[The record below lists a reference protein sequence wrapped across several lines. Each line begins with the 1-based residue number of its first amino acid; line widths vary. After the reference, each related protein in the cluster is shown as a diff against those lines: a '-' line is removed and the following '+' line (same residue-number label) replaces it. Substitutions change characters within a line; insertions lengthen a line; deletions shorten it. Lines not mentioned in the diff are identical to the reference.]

1 MGKQNITTNTGNQFP
16 SKQKGKMEPCSAKE
30 TDHKHED
37 NYIRP
42 PRVSFGFELEFLV
55 AVNPREV
62 EADDSI
68 PGLAPAT
75 GHHDGVTAVLE
86 LLRDHEFCAMTVQ
99 ENSVAHTSE
108 RKEYPW
114 IVTTDGSVSEPG
126 TEWKNEVYTWDA
138 VEIASPPMYACDEA
152 YQLVSVVVRLLTDN
166 LRVRVNTTCGFHVHV
181 RNGPH
186 QMDMHGSRNY
196 AALKWASDPVLSTL
210 HFPARS
216 FARYSKSIRR
226 FTGVELS
233 RNMTADMA
241 RREVNGLNFIP
252 RYISR
257 ARKLGEDPI
266 ASNVAMIG
274 HIREAHEN
282 EDDGI
287 LPEPE
292 CESDGSDYER
302 EDGRPFDRPR
312 KAKGVRR
319 EAPDMYHVS
328 NFISEGKAK
337 RLDDESNSTRGDLP
351 PQLDFPASQSITSR
365 RSSQGMP
372 LLDEQ
377 RKKRKAVSR
386 QAEIQSAVYET
397 DYDEGDG
404 DDDLLK
410 ASKVA
415 WRGVTELLACD
426 VGVHQVAHLMC
437 NNITEEKYYSYKW
450 KGQLTYEIAPLVG
463 KETHGTVESRL
474 VTGSLDAEWI
484 VTWIKI
490 QCRMLEWARD
500 ADPSQLMRVI
510 GKLSQDDV
518 SRECTYDVL
527 DFLRDLGMYT
537 ELKHCQE
544 RLLRAEEAWFE
555 CTMLQVRGSSYSESS
570 PSLESWSAGPNEEN
584 SGDTCRRP
592 DDPGETWDETCDSG
606 ETQGTP
612 VRDGGDGWLVPL
624 DPHAVSNWL
633 GIEL

>member
-1 MGKQNITTNTGNQFP
+1 MGKQNIVTNTGNQP
-16 SKQKGKMEPCSAKE
+16 ASEQKGKMEPRDTKE
-30 TDHKHED
+30 TDHKHDD
-37 NYIRP
+37 NYTRP

-75 GHHDGVTAVLE
+75 GHRDGVTAVLE
-86 LLRDHEFCAMTVQ
+86 LLRDHEFCARTVE
-99 ENSVAHTSE
+99 ENCVAEKSE
-108 RKEYPW
+108 TKDYPW
-114 IVTTDGSVSEPG
+114 IVTTDGSVSESG
-126 TEWKNEVYTWDA
+126 TEWKNEAYAWDA

-152 YQLVSVVVRLLTDN
+152 YRLVSVVVRLLTNN
-166 LRVRVNTTCGFHVHV
+166 LRLRVNTSCGFHVHV
-181 RNGPH
+181 GNGPH
-186 QMDMHGSRNY
+186 RMDMHASRNY
-196 AALKWASDPVLSTL
+196 AALQWASDPVLSTL
-210 HFPARS
+210 HSPARS

-233 RNMTADMA
+233 GNVTADMA
-241 RREVNGLNFIP
+241 RREVMGLNFIP
-252 RYISR
+252 RYMSR
-257 ARKLGEDPI
+257 ARKLGEDPV
-266 ASNVAMIG
+266 ASNVALIER
-274 HIREAHEN
+274 IREAHEK

-287 LPEPE
+287 FLEPE
-292 CESDGSDYER
+292 CESDGSDYEC

-319 EAPDMYHVS
+319 EALYMPYVRD
-328 NFISEGKAK
+328 FIDEDKAK
-337 RLDDESNSTRGDLP
+337 RLDDESHRARRDLP
-351 PQLDFPASQSITSR
+351 PQLDFPTSHSITSC
-365 RSSQGMP
+365 RSSKGVP

-377 RKKRKAVSR
+377 RKKMKAVSR
-386 QAEIQSAVYET
+386 QADILSPVYEM
-397 DYDEGDG
+397 DHDKGA
-404 DDDLLK
+404 DDDDSLK

-437 NNITEEKYYSYKW
+437 DNTTLEKYYSYNW
-450 KGQLTYEIAPLVG
+450 KGLLMDEIAPIVG

-474 VTGSLDAEWI
+474 ATGSLDAEWI

-518 SRECTYDVL
+518 SREYTYDVL

-555 CTMLQVRGSSYSESS
+555 CTMLQARGSSYSETS
-570 PSLESWSAGPNEEN
+570 PRPESWSAGPDKED
-584 SGDTCRRP
+584 SRDTWGVP
-592 DDPGETWDETCDSG
+592 YDSG
-606 ETQGTP
+606 ETWGAPNQ
-612 VRDGGDGWLVPL
+612 DGGDGWQVPL
-624 DPHAVSNWL
+624 NPDLFSHW
-633 GIEL
+633 

>member
-30 TDHKHED
+30 TDHKHD
-37 NYIRP
+37 DDYTRP

-68 PGLAPAT
+68 AGLAPAT

-126 TEWKNEVYTWDA
+126 TEWKNEAYTWDA

-152 YQLVSVVVRLLTDN
+152 YQLV
-166 LRVRVNTTCGFHVHV
+166 
-181 RNGPH
+181 
-186 QMDMHGSRNY
+186 
-196 AALKWASDPVLSTL
+196 
-210 HFPARS
+210 

-233 RNMTADMA
+233 RNVTADMA

-252 RYISR
+252 RYFSR
-257 ARKLGEDPI
+257 ARKLGEGPI
-266 ASNVAMIG
+266 ASNVALIG
-274 HIREAHEN
+274 HIREAHEK
-282 EDDGI
+282 EDDGMF
-287 LPEPE
+287 PEPE
-292 CESDGSDYER
+292 CESDCSDYER

-328 NFISEGKAK
+328 NFISEDKAE
-337 RLDDESNSTRGDLP
+337 RLDDESNSTLGDLP

-386 QAEIQSAVYET
+386 QAEIQSAIYET
-397 DYDEGDG
+397 DYGEGDG

-437 NNITEEKYYSYKW
+437 NNTTEEKYYSYSW
-450 KGQLTYEIAPLVG
+450 KGQLAYEIAPLVG

-474 VTGSLDAEWI
+474 ATGSLDAEWI

-510 GKLSQDDV
+510 GKLSQDDL

-555 CTMLQVRGSSYSESS
+555 CTMLQVRGSFYSESS
-570 PSLESWSAGPNEEN
+570 PSLESWSAGPDEEN
-584 SGDTCRRP
+584 SGDTYRRP
-592 DDPGETWDETCDSG
+592 DDSGETWEETCDSG
-606 ETQGTP
+606 ETQGS
-612 VRDGGDGWLVPL
+612 PL
-624 DPHAVSNWL
+624 
-633 GIEL
+633 

>member
-1 MGKQNITTNTGNQFP
+1 MGKQNITTNTGNQLA
-16 SKQKGKMEPCSAKE
+16 SEQKGKMEQRDTKE
-30 TDHKHED
+30 TDHKHDD
-37 NYIRP
+37 NYTRP

-68 PGLAPAT
+68 PGLAAAT
-75 GHHDGVTAVLE
+75 GRHHGITAVLE
-86 LLRDHEFCAMTVQ
+86 LLRDHGFSARTVE
-99 ENSVAHTSE
+99 ENSVANKSE
-108 RKEYPW
+108 TKEYPW
-114 IVTTDGSVSEPG
+114 IVTTDGSVSEFG
-126 TEWKNEVYTWDA
+126 TEWKNNAYVWDV

-152 YQLVSVVVRLLTDN
+152 YRLASVVVRLLTNN
-166 LRVRVNTTCGFHVHV
+166 LRLRVNTSCGLHVHV
-181 RNGPH
+181 GNGPH
-186 QMDMHGSRNY
+186 QMDMHASRNY
-196 AALKWASDPVLSTL
+196 AALQWASDPVLSTL
-210 HFPARS
+210 HSPARS

-233 RNMTADMA
+233 GNVTADMA
-241 RREVNGLNFIP
+241 RREVTGLNFIP

-266 ASNVAMIG
+266 ASNVALIER
-274 HIREAHEN
+274 IREAHQK

-287 LPEPE
+287 FLEPE
-292 CESDGSDYER
+292 CESDGSDYEC

-319 EAPDMYHVS
+319 EARYMPYAEY
-328 NFISEGKAK
+328 FINEDKAK
-337 RLDDESNSTRGDLP
+337 RLDDESNRARRDLP
-351 PQLDFPASQSITSR
+351 PQLDFPASQSITSC
-365 RSSQGMP
+365 RSSEGVP

-377 RKKRKAVSR
+377 RKKMKAVSR
-386 QAEIQSAVYET
+386 QADIQSPVYEMNH
-397 DYDEGDG
+397 DKG
-404 DDDLLK
+404 DDDDDSLK

-437 NNITEEKYYSYKW
+437 DYTTLEKYYSYNW
-450 KGQLTYEIAPLVG
+450 KGQLMDEIAPLVG

-474 VTGSLDAEWI
+474 AAGSLDAEWI

-555 CTMLQVRGSSYSESS
+555 CTMLQVRGSCYSETS
-570 PSLESWSAGPNEEN
+570 PHLESLSAGPDEED
-584 SGDTCRRP
+584 SRDTWRLTH
-592 DDPGETWDETCDSG
+592 DSAETRG
-606 ETQGTP
+606 APIQ
-612 VRDGGDGWLVPL
+612 DGADGWQVPL
-624 DPHAVSNWL
+624 NPDSFSRW
-633 GIEL
+633 

>member
-1 MGKQNITTNTGNQFP
+1 MGKQNITTNTGNQSP
-16 SKQKGKMEPCSAKE
+16 SEQKGKMEPRGTKE
-30 TDHKHED
+30 TDHKHDDD
-37 NYIRP
+37 NYTRP
-42 PRVSFGFELEFLV
+42 PRVSFSFELEFLV
-55 AVNPREV
+55 AVNPREA

-75 GHHDGVTAVLE
+75 GHQDGVTAVLE

-108 RKEYPW
+108 RKEHPW
-114 IVTTDGSVSEPG
+114 IVTTDGSVAEPG
-126 TEWKNEVYTWDA
+126 TEWNNEAYTWDA

-152 YQLVSVVVRLLTDN
+152 YQLVSVVVRLLTNN

-181 RNGPH
+181 GNGPH

-196 AALKWASDPVLSTL
+196 AALQWASDPVLSTL
-210 HFPARS
+210 HSPARS
-216 FARYSKSIRR
+216 FAHYSKSIRR

-233 RNMTADMA
+233 HNVTADMA
-241 RREVNGLNFIP
+241 RREVQGLNFIP

-266 ASNVAMIG
+266 ASNVALIG
-274 HIREAHEN
+274 HIREAHKKG
-282 EDDGI
+282 DDGI
-287 LPEPE
+287 FRKPE

-319 EAPDMYHVS
+319 EARDMPYVR
-328 NFISEGKAK
+328 NFISV
-337 RLDDESNSTRGDLP
+337 
-351 PQLDFPASQSITSR
+351 
-365 RSSQGMP
+365 P

-377 RKKRKAVSR
+377 RKKAKAVSR
-386 QAEIQSAVYET
+386 QADIQSAVYEM
-397 DYDEGDG
+397 DYDAGDG
-404 DDDLLK
+404 DDDSLR

-437 NNITEEKYYSYKW
+437 DNTTASKYYSYNW
-450 KGQLTYEIAPLVG
+450 KGQSMHEIAPLVG

-474 VTGSLDAEWI
+474 ATSSLDAEWI
-484 VTWIKI
+484 VIWIKI

-555 CTMLQVRGSSYSESS
+555 CTMLQF
-570 PSLESWSAGPNEEN
+570 P
-584 SGDTCRRP
+584 TRRTR
-592 DDPGETWDETCDSG
+592 ETPADFLMIQERLV
-606 ETQGTP
+606 TQE
-612 VRDGGDGWLVPL
+612 RLK
-624 DPHAVSNWL
+624 
-633 GIEL
+633 

>member
-1 MGKQNITTNTGNQFP
+1 MGKQNITTNTGNQSP
-16 SKQKGKMEPCSAKE
+16 SEQKGKMEPRGTKE
-30 TDHKHED
+30 TDHKHDDD
-37 NYIRP
+37 NYTRP

-99 ENSVAHTSE
+99 ENSVAHTGE
-108 RKEYPW
+108 TKEYPW

-126 TEWKNEVYTWDA
+126 TEWKNEGYTWDA
-138 VEIASPPMYACDEA
+138 VEIASPPIYACDEA
-152 YQLVSVVVRLLTDN
+152 YRLVSVVVRLLTNN

-181 RNGPH
+181 GNGPH

-196 AALKWASDPVLSTL
+196 AALQWASDPVLSTL
-210 HFPARS
+210 HSPARS

-233 RNMTADMA
+233 GGVTADMA
-241 RREVNGLNFIP
+241 RHEVKGQNFIP

-266 ASNVAMIG
+266 ASNVALIG
-274 HIREAHEN
+274 HIREAHEK
-282 EDDGI
+282 EDDGVF
-287 LPEPE
+287 LEPE

-319 EAPDMYHVS
+319 EARYMPYFSDL
-328 NFISEGKAK
+328 ISEDKAK
-337 RLDDESNSTRGDLP
+337 RLDDESNSTRCDLP

-365 RSSQGMP
+365 MSSQGMP

-377 RKKRKAVSR
+377 RKKMKAVSR
-386 QAEIQSAVYET
+386 QADIQSPVYEM
-397 DYDEGDG
+397 DHDKGDG
-404 DDDLLK
+404 DDDSLK

-437 NNITEEKYYSYKW
+437 DSTTLEKYYSYNW
-450 KGQLTYEIAPLVG
+450 KGQLMDEIAPLVR

-474 VTGSLDAEWI
+474 ATGSLDAEWI

-555 CTMLQVRGSSYSESS
+555 CTMLQVRGSCYSESS
-570 PSLESWSAGPNEEN
+570 PRLEYWSAGPDEEN
-584 SGDTCRRP
+584 SRDTCRLP
-592 DDPGETWDETCDSG
+592 DGSAEAWGVPYDSG
-606 ETQGTP
+606 EARGAPLQ
-612 VRDGGDGWLVPL
+612 DGGDGWLVPSK
-624 DPHAVSNWL
+624 PYVNSHW
-633 GIEL
+633 